1 MRVSTAQIFNSG
13 SLNINRNL
21 AELFKLQNQ
30 LSTGR
35 RVLSPEDD
43 PVASAQALVTT
54 QAKEVNTQYMENQDN
69 AQSQLAFVEGQ
80 LSGLTGLLQDIR
92 ERTVQLGN
100 ASLSDRERRF
110 IADEMKSQLEH
121 LTQIG
126 NAQNGEGLYLFS
138 GFQGAVKPFA
148 TSGLFNPSAPA
159 TAANAAV
166 NYVGDAGERLL
177 QVEASRQMGVTLSGA
192 EVFLNIKNGNG
203 TFSVTASPGNT
214 GSGLADAGSVLNLA
228 NWNSSSIQP
237 QNFAIVFDVD
247 NSGTTPV
254 LKYNIVDAATNVSLF
269 VAPPAAPID
278 PATDPATGPDWKVFT
293 PGQAISLSG
302 LDPSY
307 APTAS
312 PPGDLGAQVVISG
325 TPNAGDRF
333 ALAASSNQSLF
344 DTLRNLISIAE
355 TPVPAG
361 AAGNTAFMNRLG
373 QQVAALDAG
382 LDNVLRNRATVGAR
396 LAELDALKD
405 VGSDLDIQ
413 FAERLAKLQDL
424 DFAAA
429 ISDLTRKQT
438 QLEAA
443 QSTFAKVSQLS
454 LFNFL

>member
-1 MRVSTAQIFNSG
+1 MRVSTAQVFNSG
-13 SLNINRNL
+13 SLNINRNQ

-35 RVLSPEDD
+35 RILAPEDD

-54 QAKEVNTQYMENQDN
+54 QSQQVNAQYMENQDN

-80 LSGLTGLLQDIR
+80 LSGLTDLLQDIR

-100 ASLSDRERRF
+100 ASLSDRERQF

-126 NAQNGEGLYLFS
+126 NAQNGEGFYLFS
-138 GFQGAVKPFA
+138 GFQGGVKPFA
-148 TSGLFNPSAPA
+148 TSGLFDPTLPA
-159 TAANAAV
+159 TATNSAV
-166 NYVGDAGERLL
+166 NYFGDGGERLL

-203 TFSVTASPGNT
+203 TFSVAAQAGNT

-228 NWNSSSIQP
+228 NWNSSTVQP
-237 QNFAIVFDVD
+237 QDFAIVFGVD
-247 NSGTTPV
+247 NSGATPI
-254 LKYNIVDAATNVSLF
+254 LKYNIVNAATNASLF

-293 PGQAISLSG
+293 PGQAITLSG
-302 LDPSY
+302 VHTSI
-307 APTAS
+307 APT
-312 PPGDLGAQVVISG
+312 GDLGVQVVISG

-333 ALAASSNQSLF
+333 ALQASTNQSLF
-344 DTLRNLISIAE
+344 DTVRNLISVAE
-355 TPVPAG
+355 SPVPAG
-361 AAGNTAFMNRLG
+361 AAGNTAFMNSLG

-396 LAELDALKD
+396 LAELDALKA

-413 FAERLAKLQDL
+413 FAERLSKLQDL

-429 ISDLTRKQT
+429 ISDLTRKQV

>member
-1 MRVSTAQIFNSG
+1 MRVSTAQVFTSG

-35 RVLSPEDD
+35 RILAPEDD

-54 QAKEVNTQYMENQDN
+54 QSQAVNVQYMENQDN

-80 LSGLTGLLQDIR
+80 LAGLTDLLQDIR

-100 ASLSDRERRF
+100 ASLSDRERQF

-138 GFQGAVKPFA
+138 GFQGGTKPFA
-148 TSGLFNPSAPA
+148 TSGLFDPSLPA
-159 TAANAAV
+159 TAANSAV
-166 NYVGDAGERLL
+166 TYVGDAGERLL

-192 EVFLNIKNGNG
+192 DVFLNIKNGNG
-203 TFSVTASPGNT
+203 TFSVAAQPGNT

-228 NWNSSSIQP
+228 NWNSSTVQP
-237 QNFAIVFDVD
+237 QNFAIVFGVD
-247 NSGTTPV
+247 NSGAAPI
-254 LKYNIVDAATNVSLF
+254 LKYNLVDAASNASLF
-269 VAPPAAPID
+269 VAPPAAAIG
-278 PATDPATGPDWKVFT
+278 PATDPEWKVFT

-302 LDPSY
+302 LDPAY
-307 APTAS
+307 APTSTPA
-312 PPGDLGAQVVISG
+312 GDLGVQVVISG

-333 ALAASSNQSLF
+333 AIQASTNQSLF
-344 DTLRNLISIAE
+344 DTVRNLISVAE
-355 TPVPAG
+355 NSVSAG
-361 AAGNTAFMNRLG
+361 AAGNTAFMNSLG

-396 LAELDALKD
+396 LAELDALKE

-413 FAERLAKLQDL
+413 FAERLSKLQDL

-429 ISDLTRKQT
+429 ISDLTRKQI